1 MTDRRPGPEGEPPVE
16 GQVVTPRP
24 SASLLL
30 LRGGDAALEVL
41 LVRRTPKARFMG
53 GFWVFPGGAVEPGDR
68 AGTDEDG
75 AHRAAAVRE
84 LAEEAAI
91 EGVDPGS
98 LVGFSRWVT
107 PETSGIRFDTRF
119 YLGAAPDG
127 AQPRVDGEECV
138 DARMVRARAPR
149 STPTTAATS
158 RSSSPR
164 SSTSRR
170 SSSSEMPR
178 ELLATSQG
186 RDLEPIRPQVIDGRI
201 VLPGEPGYVD

>member
-1 MTDRRPGPEGEPPVE
+1 MSGRRPGPVGEPPVE
-16 GQVVTPRP
+16 GKIVTPRP

-41 LVRRTPKARFMG
+41 LVQRTPKARFMG

-68 AGTDEDG
+68 AGADEDG

-91 EGVDPGS
+91 EGVDPAS

-107 PETSGIRFDTRF
+107 PATSGIRFDTRF
-119 YLGAAPDG
+119 YLAAAPVG

-138 DARMVRARAPR
+138 DAGWFAPGAALDAYDR
-149 STPTTAATS
+149 GDLPLVLPTLKHFEAILEFGSAAQ
-158 RSSSPR
+158 
-164 SSTSRR
+164 
-170 SSSSEMPR
+170 
-178 ELLATSQG
+178 LLAASER

>member
-1 MTDRRPGPEGEPPVE
+1 MSGRRPGPVGEPPVE
-16 GQVVTPRP
+16 GKIVTPRP

-41 LVRRTPKARFMG
+41 LVQRTPKARFMG

-91 EGVDPGS
+91 EGVDPAS

-107 PETSGIRFDTRF
+107 PATSGIRFDTRF

-138 DARMVRARAPR
+138 DVGWFAPGAALAAYDR
-149 STPTTAATS
+149 GELPLVLPTLKHFEAILEFGSAA
-158 RSSSPR
+158 
-164 SSTSRR
+164 
-170 SSSSEMPR
+170 
-178 ELLATSQG
+178 ELMAASQG
-186 RDLEPIRPQVIDGRI
+186 RDLAPIRPQVIDGRI

>member
-1 MTDRRPGPEGEPPVE
+1 MTDRRPGPVGEPPVE
-16 GQVVTPRP
+16 GKVVTPRP

-138 DARMVRARAPR
+138 DAGWFAPGAALDAYDR
-149 STPTTAATS
+149 GDLPLVLPTLKHFEAILEFGDAAQ
-158 RSSSPR
+158 
-164 SSTSRR
+164 
-170 SSSSEMPR
+170 
-178 ELLATSQG
+178 LLATSQG
-186 RDLEPIRPQVIDGRI
+186 RNLDPIRPQVIDGRI
-201 VLPGEPGYVD
+201 VLPGEPGYVV

>member
-1 MTDRRPGPEGEPPVE
+1 MTDRRPGPVGEPPVE
-16 GQVVTPRP
+16 GKVVTPRP

-91 EGVDPGS
+91 EGVDPRS

-138 DARMVRARAPR
+138 DAGWFAPGAALDAYDR
-149 STPTTAATS
+149 GDLPLVLPTLKHFEAILEFEDATH
-158 RSSSPR
+158 
-164 SSTSRR
+164 
-170 SSSSEMPR
+170 
-178 ELLATSQG
+178 LLATSQD
-186 RDLEPIRPQVIDGRI
+186 RNLDPIRPQVIDGRI
-201 VLPGEPGYVD
+201 VLPGEPGYVV

>member
-1 MTDRRPGPEGEPPVE
+1 MTGRRPGPVGEPPVE

-41 LVRRTPKARFMG
+41 LVRRTPEARFMG
-53 GFWVFPGGAVEPGDR
+53 GFWVFPGGAVEPADR

-138 DARMVRARAPR
+138 DAGWFAPGAALAAYDR
-149 STPTTAATS
+149 GELPLVLPTLKHFEAILEFEDAAQ
-158 RSSSPR
+158 
-164 SSTSRR
+164 
-170 SSSSEMPR
+170 
-178 ELLATSQG
+178 LLATSED
-186 RDLEPIRPQVIDGRI
+186 RDLDPIRPQVIDGRI

>member
-1 MTDRRPGPEGEPPVE
+1 MEVEGPTTGEPLNPGPPTEPR
-16 GQVVTPRP
+16 QA
-24 SASLLL
+24 ASVIV
-30 LRGGDAALEVL
+30 LRGGADALEVL
-41 LVRRTPKARFMG
+41 LLRRNPDARFMG
-53 GFWVFPGGAVEPGDR
+53 GVWVFPGGAVEPGDR
-68 AGTDEDG
+68 AATDEDC

-91 EGVDPGS
+91 EGVDPAS

-119 YLGAAPDG
+119 YLAAAPVG

-138 DARMVRARAPR
+138 DAGWFAPGAALDAYDR
-149 STPTTAATS
+149 GDLPLVLPTLKHFEAILEFGSAAQ
-158 RSSSPR
+158 
-164 SSTSRR
+164 
-170 SSSSEMPR
+170 
-178 ELLATSQG
+178 LLAASER

>member
-1 MTDRRPGPEGEPPVE
+1 MTDRRPGPVGEPPVE
-16 GQVVTPRP
+16 GKVVTPRP

-138 DARMVRARAPR
+138 DAGWFAPGAALDAYDR
-149 STPTTAATS
+149 GDLPLVLPTLKHFEAILEFEDAAQ
-158 RSSSPR
+158 
-164 SSTSRR
+164 
-170 SSSSEMPR
+170 
-178 ELLATSQG
+178 LLATSQD
-186 RDLEPIRPQVIDGRI
+186 RNLDPIRPQVIDGRI
-201 VLPGEPGYVD
+201 VLPGEPGYVV

>member
-1 MTDRRPGPEGEPPVE
+1 MSDRRPGPVGEPPAE
-16 GQVVTPRP
+16 GRVVTPRR

-41 LVRRTPKARFMG
+41 LVRRTPEARFMG
-53 GFWVFPGGAVEPGDR
+53 GFWVFPGGAVEPADR
-68 AGTDEDG
+68 AATDEDG

-91 EGVDPGS
+91 ECVDPAS
-98 LVGFSRWVT
+98 LVGYSRWVT

-119 YLGAAPDG
+119 YLAAAPAG
-127 AQPRVDGEECV
+127 AQPRVDGDECV
-138 DARMVRARAPR
+138 DAGWFAPGAALDAFDR
-149 STPTTAATS
+149 GDLPLVLPTLKHFEAILEFGSAAQ
-158 RSSSPR
+158 
-164 SSTSRR
+164 
-170 SSSSEMPR
+170 
-178 ELLATSQG
+178 LLAASER

>member
-1 MTDRRPGPEGEPPVE
+1 MSRRRPGPEGEPPVE
-16 GQVVTPRP
+16 GEVVTPRP

-41 LVRRTPKARFMG
+41 LVQRTPKARFMG

-68 AGTDEDG
+68 AAADEEG

-91 EGVDPGS
+91 EGVDPAS

-107 PETSGIRFDTRF
+107 PATSGIRFDTRF

-138 DARMVRARAPR
+138 DVGWFAPGAALAAYDR
-149 STPTTAATS
+149 GDLPLVLPTLKHVEAILGFDSAAA
-158 RSSSPR
+158 
-164 SSTSRR
+164 
-170 SSSSEMPR
+170 
-178 ELLATSQG
+178 LIAASQA

>member
-1 MTDRRPGPEGEPPVE
+1 MTGRRPGPVGEPPVE
-16 GQVVTPRP
+16 GQIVTPRP

-68 AGTDEDG
+68 AATDEDG

-91 EGVDPGS
+91 EGVDPAS

-119 YLGAAPDG
+119 YLAAAPVG

-138 DARMVRARAPR
+138 DAGWFAPGAALDAYDR
-149 STPTTAATS
+149 GDLPLVLPTLKHFEAILEFGSAAQLLVA
-158 RSSSPR
+158 
-164 SSTSRR
+164 
-170 SSSSEMPR
+170 SER
-178 ELLATSQG
+178 

>member
-1 MTDRRPGPEGEPPVE
+1 MSGRRPGPAGEPPVE
-16 GQVVTPRP
+16 GKIVTPRP

-41 LVRRTPKARFMG
+41 LVQRTPKARFMG

-91 EGVDPGS
+91 EGVDPAS

-107 PETSGIRFDTRF
+107 PATSGIRFDTRF

-138 DARMVRARAPR
+138 DVGWFAPGAALAAYDR
-149 STPTTAATS
+149 GDLPLVLPTLKHFEAIVEFGSAA
-158 RSSSPR
+158 
-164 SSTSRR
+164 
-170 SSSSEMPR
+170 
-178 ELLATSQG
+178 ELMAASQG
-186 RDLEPIRPQVIDGRI
+186 RDLAPIRPQVIDGRI